1 MVQQRGRRIFTRSG
15 NAESFGYCDM
25 VQLVSVDVSHTLKLV
40 LTMFQKLD
48 ALSAIAVSRAEE
60 EVKHV

>member
-1 MVQQRGRRIFTRSG
+1 
-15 NAESFGYCDM
+15 M